1 MALNLDDER
10 RAEITRQLQ
19 AFYLQ
24 QFDEELSD
32 FRAAQL
38 VDFFVGALAAPV
50 YNQAVQDARRF
61 MLEKLDDLDG
71 EVYEPEGT

>member
-10 RAEITRQLQ
+10 RAELTRELQ
-19 AFYLQ
+19 GFYLE

-38 VDFFVGALAAPV
+38 MDFFLTTLGAPV
-50 YNQAVQDARRF
+50 YNQGVQDARRF

-71 EVYEPEGT
+71 EVYAPESG

>member
-19 AFYLQ
+19 AFYLER
-24 QFDEELSD
+24 FDEELSD

-38 VDFFVGALAAPV
+38 VDFFLGTLAAPV